1 MSKLY
6 FIHAPMNG
14 GKSAHLLMKAHSFL
28 ENDTPIL
35 CLKPSIDN
43 RENCEKINSRI
54 GLSIECLTI
63 DIDDNI
69 YLIINDY
76 CSNME
81 GMGQP
86 IPKWIL
92 CDESQFFTEEH
103 INQLA
108 KIVDILDINVMCYG
122 LRNDFTG
129 HLFEG
134 SKRLFELADNIEEIK
149 LSCKC
154 GKKAI
159 INARID
165 EYGSILRE
173 GEQILIG
180 GNESYKSMC
189 RQCFFKNKDEN
200 EII

>member
-1 MSKLY
+1 MLKLY

-43 RENCEKINSRI
+43 RENCEKINSRT

-165 EYGSILRE
+165 EYGSVVRE

-200 EII
+200 ELI

>member
-1 MSKLY
+1 
-6 FIHAPMNG
+6 
-14 GKSAHLLMKAHSFL
+14 
-28 ENDTPIL
+28 
-35 CLKPSIDN
+35 
-43 RENCEKINSRI
+43 
-54 GLSIECLTI
+54 
-63 DIDDNI
+63 
-69 YLIINDY
+69 
-76 CSNME
+76 ME

-200 EII
+200 EMI

>member
-165 EYGSILRE
+165 EYGSVVRE

-200 EII
+200 ELI

>member
-35 CLKPSIDN
+35 CIKPSIDN

-63 DIDDNI
+63 DINDNI

-86 IPKWIL
+86 TPKWIL

-154 GKKAI
+154 GNKAI

-189 RQCFFKNKDEN
+189 RHCFF
-200 EII
+200 

>member
-108 KIVDILDINVMCYG
+108 KIVDLLDINVMCYG

-200 EII
+200 EMI

>member
-200 EII
+200 EMI

>member
-6 FIHAPMNG
+6 FTHAPMNG

-165 EYGSILRE
+165 EYGNILRE

>member
-76 CSNME
+76 CLNME

-165 EYGSILRE
+165 EYGSVVRE

-200 EII
+200 ELI

>member
-165 EYGSILRE
+165 EYGSIVRE

-200 EII
+200 ELI

>member
-165 EYGSILRE
+165 EYGDIIRE

-200 EII
+200 ELI